1 MDEGREGKMGGIREI
16 RRRKGGTEEG
26 KEEER
31 EGRWTPQFLRCGCAS
46 DYSWKGQSDKAA
58 HKVG

>member
-1 MDEGREGKMGGIREI
+1 MEKGNWEG
-16 RRRKGGTEEG
+16 
-26 KEEER
+26 R

-46 DYSWKGQSDKAA
+46 VYSWKGQSVKAA